1 MAGVPGTITSRENP
15 MPTDLTSTLIF
26 LARLLMGGAFAFAGL
41 RNLTNV
47 PFLTGMMAARGVP
60 QARAALLA
68 GSVLQVVCGAMLV
81 IGIWTALAAVALIVF
96 LVVATWMFHNFWDRQ
111 GPERAAGINGVVSNV
126 ALLGGFLLII
136 ASSS

>member
-1 MAGVPGTITSRENP
+1 
-15 MPTDLTSTLIF
+15 
-26 LARLLMGGAFAFAGL
+26 
-41 RNLTNV
+41 
-47 PFLTGMMAARGVP
+47 MAARGVR

-136 ASSS
+136 ATAP